1 MTTTP
6 SLDEARARVREQ
18 GGQELLERLEH
29 LDGRVADLRATRD
42 RDADLPPAPGAGT
55 AIDFDVVV
63 AGGGLSLLLVPLL
76 ADRGLRVGVC
86 ERGQAGV
93 VHREWNVSAAELRPL
108 VEGGLFRAEEL
119 PELMVAAYR
128 HGICRWHGGG
138 TYPVKGVL
146 DRAIDATRLLAET
159 RRRAE
164 ARGVRFFDYHE
175 VVGQSAGPSAIAVR
189 VRPRGGEARE
199 LIARLFVDARGA
211 ASPAATADLL
221 CPTVG
226 GVLSGLAEG
235 PGLDEVDPG
244 VGEILVTT
252 EHVVEGRQ
260 HIWELFPGRAGH
272 ATVYSFYYARREE
285 VAPGALLR
293 LYARFWQQLP
303 RYKRGEARLV
313 RPTFGY
319 IPGWSRLGPGPAPQQ
334 GRSVLFGDVAARHSP
349 LTFCGFGAL
358 LRAIVPGAQA
368 IAAAIER
375 DDRSGR
381 PLASV
386 VADAPL
392 HRGTGALS
400 RLIATPPRAAQQAH
414 ELNAL
419 LDAAFGTL
427 HALGNEAYAALL
439 RDEMTA
445 DDFLRFLWATAR
457 RRPQVYAEVVRQL
470 GLRDVGRWGWQLAR
484 EALQRR
490 GLGR

>member
-1 MTTTP
+1 MDNAA
-6 SLDEARARVREQ
+6 LDEARARVKEL
-18 GGQELLERLEH
+18 GGAELLERLEH
-29 LDGRVADLRATRD
+29 LDRRVADPCARRNG
-42 RDADLPPAPGAGT
+42 DADLPPTPDDGT
-55 AIDFDVVV
+55 ALDFDVVV

-76 ADRGLRVGVC
+76 ADRGLRVAVC
-86 ERGQAGV
+86 ERGRAGV
-93 VHREWNVSAAELRPL
+93 VHREWNVSAAELQPL

-119 PELMVAAYR
+119 PELMVASYR

-138 TYPVKGVL
+138 TYPVTGVL
-146 DRAIDATRLLAET
+146 DCAIDATRLLAET

-164 ARGVRFFDYHE
+164 ARGVCFFDYHE
-175 VVGQSAGPSAIAVR
+175 VVGQRAGSSAIAVR
-189 VRPRGGEARE
+189 VRPPTGASRE

-235 PGLDEVDPG
+235 AGPDEVDPG
-244 VGEILVTT
+244 IGEILVTT

-272 ATVYSFYYARREE
+272 ATVYAFYYARRED

-303 RYKRGEARLV
+303 GYKRGAAQLV

-334 GRSVLFGDVAARHSP
+334 GRTVLFGDVAARHSP
-349 LTFCGFGAL
+349 LTFCGFGAM

-368 IAAAIER
+368 IAAAIDR

-386 VADAPL
+386 IAEAPI
-392 HRGTGALS
+392 HGGTGALS
-400 RLIATPPRAAQQAH
+400 RLIATPPRASGQAH

-445 DDFLRFLWATAR
+445 DDFLRFLLATAR
-457 RRPQVYAEVVRQL
+457 RRPRVYLEVVRQL
-470 GLRDVGRWGWQLAR
+470 GLRDVGRWSWQLTR
-484 EALQRR
+484 EALQQR
-490 GLGR
+490 GGGR